1 MSHIKSTI
9 LVWQTLLGHYR
20 LHRAQGVFLLLG
32 LSLGVAILLGTL
44 LLNHAATD
52 AFERARSTI
61 GGQVIASIIP
71 TNGAKTFDERIYT
84 QLRKKGHDNLMPVIE
99 GAVILEN
106 RKQISLQGLDIVANL
121 NRDFGPL
128 FSLDKASEKT
138 NHKLENQTAQVLPM
152 VFSYPPYQLLVSESQ
167 AKLLQ
172 FKQQQQ
178 LTTLQGKQLPKITIV
193 SDDFGI
199 DYNLVCDIRCAQDIL
214 GQPAKLSSLILLS
227 ESHNQTKLLEDLK
240 QLSQGDLALVSSDK
254 NPENKAMSDAFFL
267 NITAVSMLAFLVGC
281 FIAFNAVRFSIDERL
296 KLVQR
301 LRLLG
306 VSNTSLMLALLLE
319 LITWALLASVVGGI
333 LGFVIA
339 NNLSAGVGLTVRQL
353 FGGTN
358 ILAVNT
364 ISQWYLQSLYIS
376 LIATL
381 LATIGPFYQLSR
393 QKPLETNQTLNHQT
407 QNKNSNWQWIIGLV
421 LLITGSLLTKAEH
434 NQSIGFTITFCWF
447 IGVALLTPK
456 VLNLSYALLSKT
468 PQLPRYPKLHWAIED
483 SRQHPERLS
492 IAMMAFTVAI
502 AASIGV
508 NTMVSSFQKAL
519 ENHLDLVLAEDI
531 YLSPNDAQSPAI
543 FNYLTSH
550 PDVALAYRFLST
562 TTKIDTQAQQP
573 QNISVRTISN
583 HSLRHNSLNL
593 AEQTN
598 NIWQQFHAQQGVII
612 NQTLAMRFNLA
623 LGDKITFNQIT
634 TKVIGIYYNYGSP
647 KSAIAI
653 SHNWFKTL
661 WPNVQNSEIGVFIKQ
676 ASTDTSQKKAA
687 QLITELKNQ
696 FQLQS
701 HHYIEPQGIKYIA
714 LTIFKQTFNVT
725 QLLIVF
731 TLIIAAIGIYCAC
744 YAAQLNNLRQLTLLK
759 VLGVNQRQLVGLSVL
774 QLGFNALIAA
784 LIAIPLGL
792 VIAWASVAIVL
803 QYSFGWHFPIVIEE
817 HLLIAIAIG
826 AIFIALIAGAIPLYQ
841 QSRKTAMSAFREA
854 L

>member
-20 LHRAQGVFLLLG
+20 LHRAQGVFLLMG

-71 TNGAKTFDERIYT
+71 TNGAKTFDEQIYT
-84 QLRKKGHDNLMPVIE
+84 ELRKRGHDNLMPVLE

-106 RKQISLQGLDIVANL
+106 REQISLQGLDIVANL

-128 FSLDKASEKT
+128 FSQGKASEKT
-138 NHKLENQTAQVLPM
+138 NPKLENQTAQVLPM

-172 FKQQQQ
+172 FNQGQQ
-178 LTTLQGKQLPKITIV
+178 LTTQQGEQLPKITIV
-193 SDDFGI
+193 TDDFGI
-199 DYNLVCDIRCAQDIL
+199 DYNLVCDIRCAQNIL
-214 GQPAKLSSLILLS
+214 GQPDKLSSLILLS
-227 ESHNQTKLLEDLK
+227 QSHNQTKLLEDIE
-240 QLSQGDLALVSSDK
+240 QLSQGTLTLVSSDK

-306 VSNTSLMLALLLE
+306 VSNVSLMVALLLE
-319 LITWALLASVVGGI
+319 LITWAFLASIVGGI
-333 LGFVIA
+333 LGFIIA

-358 ILAVNT
+358 ILTVNT
-364 ISQWYLQSLYIS
+364 IGQWYLQSLNIS
-376 LIATL
+376 LIATI
-381 LATIGPFYQLSR
+381 LATIGPLYQLSR
-393 QKPLETNQTLNHQT
+393 QKPLEDRKMQTHRLHNQESH
-407 QNKNSNWQWIIGLV
+407 WQWITGLA
-421 LLITGSLLTKAEH
+421 LLIIGSILTGAEH
-434 NQSIGFTITFCWF
+434 SQSIGFTITFCWF
-447 IGVALLTPK
+447 IGVALLIPK
-456 VLNLSYALLSKT
+456 ALNLSYALLCKT
-468 PQLPRYPKLHWAIED
+468 PQLSRYPKLHWAIED
-483 SRQHPERLS
+483 GRQNPQRLS

-502 AASIGV
+502 AASISV

-519 ENHLDLVLAEDI
+519 ESHLDLVLAEDI

-543 FNYLTSH
+543 YDYLTHH

-562 TTKIDTQAQQP
+562 TTQIDTQTQGR
-573 QNISVRTISN
+573 QNISVSTMSN
-583 HSLRHNSLNL
+583 HSLRHNSINL
-593 AEQTN
+593 AEQSPHL
-598 NIWQQFHAQQGVII
+598 WQQLHAQKGVII
-612 NQTLAMRFNLA
+612 NQTLAMRFNLI
-623 LGDKITFNQIT
+623 LGDNITFNQIT

-647 KSAIAI
+647 KSAIVI
-653 SHNWFKTL
+653 SDNWFKTL
-661 WPNVQNSEIGVFIKQ
+661 WPHVQNSEIGVFLHQSAANTK
-676 ASTDTSQKKAA
+676 STLIN
-687 QLITELKNQ
+687 QLKSQ
-696 FQLQS
+696 FQLQN